1 MIASRPGFAK
11 PQGLALARR
20 SLKAVARLSSAA
32 VIAALAGCLPLIGAR
47 PLVPGAL
54 KPGDSYHT
62 ITVGAT
68 ARTYLL
74 HLPPDYGR
82 KGDRPLPIVIVLHGS
97 GTNGSWLAQQSE
109 LNDAADDHHYAVAYP
124 DGSGTLGVEFLDW
137 PTGDTTYDGR
147 ASVLG
152 NVHFISALIKSLA
165 RVPALDATHVFLAGV
180 SSGGIMTYTLA
191 CDIADKL
198 SGFAVIA
205 GEMPDSACS
214 TTRPLP
220 VMVVHGTADDVIPYD
235 NHGERL
241 PGAPVSY
248 LSAPEAVAFWAHH
261 NGCSTPLKR
270 SKSGHVIRDFYGD
283 CTNGT
288 VVVFYTLV
296 GGEHEWPGGR
306 RSWLFGH
313 LPTRELY
320 ASPTMLDFFSRY
332 GVPAERGVVN
342 EGSEGRKRLR

>member
-1 MIASRPGFAK
+1 MMVAHMT
-11 PQGLALARR
+11 ALA
-20 SLKAVARLSSAA
+20 VIGGLSS
-32 VIAALAGCLPLIGAR
+32 CLPLIGAR

-62 ITVGAT
+62 ITVSGA

-82 KGDRPLPIVIVLHGS
+82 KGDKPLPILIVLHGS

-137 PTGDTTYDGR
+137 PTGDTTADGR
-147 ASVLG
+147 ATVLG

-165 RVPALDATHVFLAGV
+165 RVPALDASHVFLAGV
-180 SSGGIMTYTLA
+180 SNGGIMTYTLA
-191 CDIADKL
+191 CDIADRL

-205 GEMPDSACS
+205 GEMPDSACT

-220 VMVVHGTADDVIPYD
+220 VMVVHGTADEVIPYD
-235 NHGERL
+235 NHGERV

-261 NGCSTPLKR
+261 NGCSSPVKR
-270 SKSGHVIRDFYGD
+270 SKSGHVIRELYTD

-288 VVVFYTLV
+288 VVVFYTVV
-296 GGEHEWPGGR
+296 GGEH
-306 RSWLFGH
+306 
-313 LPTRELY
+313 
-320 ASPTMLDFFSRY
+320 
-332 GVPAERGVVN
+332 
-342 EGSEGRKRLR
+342 